1 MPAARKWRA
10 LALAVRLQAA
20 GDIVA
25 VTDVVLSME
34 IRLVQADQVASLDW
48 EAWGLPARWGGGTHR
63 ASALSIVHDLL
74 NGRLSK
80 VIDELD
86 DGRRVINQQE
96 TLAAQEKA
104 EALQRRFGEWLW
116 SDADRAK
123 RLSPDDLR
131 ALSPLLYS
139 HVNPY
144 GSSTSI

>member
-10 LALAVRLQAA
+10 MALAVRLQAA
-20 GDIVA
+20 GDVVA

>member
-20 GDIVA
+20 GDVVA

-34 IRLVQADQVASLDW
+34 IRLVQADQVATLDW

-86 DGRRVINQQE
+86 AGRRVINQQE
-96 TLAAQEKA
+96 TLAA
-104 EALQRRFGEWLW
+104 
-116 SDADRAK
+116 
-123 RLSPDDLR
+123 
-131 ALSPLLYS
+131 
-139 HVNPY
+139 
-144 GSSTSI
+144 

>member
-20 GDIVA
+20 GDVVA

>member
-1 MPAARKWRA
+1 M
-10 LALAVRLQAA
+10 ALAVRLQAA
-20 GDIVA
+20 GDVVA

>member
-20 GDIVA
+20 GDVVA

-104 EALQRRFGEWLW
+104 EALQRGFGEWLW